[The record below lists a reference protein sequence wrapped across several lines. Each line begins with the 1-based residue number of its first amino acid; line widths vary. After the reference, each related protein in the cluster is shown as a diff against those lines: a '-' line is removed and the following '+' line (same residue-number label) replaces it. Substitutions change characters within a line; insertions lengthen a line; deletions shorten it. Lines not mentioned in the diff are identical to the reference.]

1 MNKKNNNKLG
11 TPKSKKREI
20 LGIVFIAVSLFL
32 AVALLSHD
40 PGDWPGSSRAFDE
53 PYNNKVGWL
62 GAYVSHHALEIV
74 GFTSYAVVLLMGI
87 TGFVVFLH
95 KKLRILLSPAFF
107 LLVTGLFLPLL
118 AALTVDIG
126 ADNTRVEAAFR
137 YGGILGGF
145 FAHYMVTY
153 LGRIGAYLVSL
164 GFILISLVLTTRLK
178 PSTAVDFVIA
188 VFRPLLNFVVENI
201 KKSTIIKKP
210 LKRKTRQKFAKDSD
224 RTEYEDE
231 SPFLTPIEEESP
243 SERLKLG
250 VEPSINY
257 KLPLFPES
265 TVEKKYSEEEI
276 TIDESF
282 LEKSEENIE
291 GEENYKSFDKK
302 AGTIPI
308 EYVLPGLDLL
318 DELEN
323 EVPVETREE
332 MLEQAQRIVE
342 GLRHFNIE
350 SEVRQITPGPIV
362 TRYEIT
368 LAPGVKVGKIVS
380 LSNDLTM
387 ALRAKGGIRIIAPIP
402 GKAAIGIEVPNKLR
416 SLVYF
421 REIAESE
428 TFRNADQPL
437 VIAIGKNT
445 SGDPVV
451 ADLAK
456 MPHLLIAGSTGSGKS
471 VCIHTILASILMKA
485 TPEEVRVILVDPKV
499 VELNIYDSIPHLL
512 TPVITDTKRASG
524 SLKWAV
530 REMETRYR
538 QLASL
543 GVRDIYQYNEKVARM
558 IEDADN
564 VKDTESNEDI
574 ENERKAEIPEPLPL
588 IVIIIDEFA
597 DLMVVA
603 SYEIEES
610 IARLAQMARAVGIH
624 LVLAT
629 QRPSADIITGV
640 IKANFPSR
648 IAFKVMQASN
658 SRIILDESGADK
670 LLGMGDMLF
679 LQAGKPESI
688 RLHGAYISNEES
700 KRIIDFAAAQY
711 EVKPDKISEEM
722 FEEESEEIDN
732 VLGLRDPNE
741 RDSLFFEAARLV
753 VRHNQGSVSLLQR
766 RLKIGYARAARLID
780 QLELAGIV
788 SPYDGSKA
796 REVYVDD
803 LYIDE
808 LEAGEI

>member
-1 MNKKNNNKLG
+1 MNKKNNNK
-11 TPKSKKREI
+11 PKSKKSKKREI
-20 LGIVFIAVSLFL
+20 LGIIIIAVSLFL

-40 PGDWPGSSRAFDE
+40 PGDWPGSSREFDE
-53 PYNNKVGWL
+53 PYNNMVGWL
-62 GAYVSHHALEIV
+62 GAYVSHHIFEVV
-74 GFTSYAVVLLMGI
+74 GYTSYILVVLMGI
-87 TGFVVFLH
+87 TGIVIFLH
-95 KKLRILLSPAFF
+95 KKYRLLLEPTFF

-126 ADNTRVEAAFR
+126 ADNTRIEPAFR

-145 FAHYMVTY
+145 FAHYMLTY

-164 GFILISLVLTTRLK
+164 GFILISIVLTTRFK
-178 PSTAVDFVIA
+178 PSTVVDIVIA
-188 VFRPLLNFVVENI
+188 V
-201 KKSTIIKKP
+201 SKP
-210 LKRKTRQKFAKDSD
+210 LVNFIVEGMKQNTATGKPAKRKARQKLTKDGGT
-224 RTEYEDE
+224 TEYEEE
-231 SPFLTPIEEESP
+231 SPFLTPVEEATTEHIKS
-243 SERLKLG
+243 G
-250 VEPSINY
+250 VEPTINY
-257 KLPLFPES
+257 KSPFSPES
-265 TVEKKYSEEEI
+265 TVEKKYSEEKIRGTGSSSKE
-276 TIDESF
+276 
-282 LEKSEENIE
+282 SEENIE
-291 GEENYKSFDKK
+291 IEEDYKSSEGK
-302 AGTIPI
+302 AGKVPI
-308 EYVLPGLDLL
+308 EYVLPGMDLL
-318 DELEN
+318 DKPEN
-323 EVPVETREE
+323 EVPIESREE

-342 GLRHFNIE
+342 SLRHFNIE

-368 LAPGVKVGKIVS
+368 PAPGIKVGRIVG

-402 GKAAIGIEVPNKLR
+402 GKAAIGIEVPNKFR
-416 SLVYF
+416 SMVYF

-428 TFRNADQPL
+428 AFRNADKPL
-437 VIAIGKNT
+437 VMVIGKNT

-471 VCIHTILASILMKA
+471 VCIHTLLASILMKA
-485 TPEEVRVILVDPKV
+485 TPEEVRVIMVDPKV
-499 VELNIYDSIPHLL
+499 VELNIYDPIPHLL

-538 QLASL
+538 KLASL
-543 GVRDIYQYNEKVARM
+543 GVRDIYQYNEKVTSM
-558 IEDADN
+558 IDDADN
-564 VKDTESNEDI
+564 VKDKENIEYI
-574 ENERKAEIPEPLPL
+574 ENGEKAEIPELLPL

-597 DLMVVA
+597 DLMVIA
-603 SYEIEES
+603 SNEIEES
-610 IARLAQMARAVGIH
+610 IARLAQMARAVGMH

-670 LLGMGDMLF
+670 LLGLGDMLF

-700 KRIIDFAAAQY
+700 KRIINFVAAQY
-711 EVKPDKISEEM
+711 EVNPEKIGEEM

-732 VLGLRDPNE
+732 VLGLRDPND
-741 RDSLFFEAARLV
+741 RDTLFFDAARLV

-766 RLKIGYARAARLID
+766 RLKVGYARAARLID

-796 REVYVDD
+796 REVLVDEM
-803 LYIDE
+803 YIDE